1 MEHKDLKIAL
11 ARANHKIEML
21 ERQIKSLA
29 TKAFVDDMTGLPN
42 YRAFCQRMDQA
53 LAESQR
59 GRTFSLVMVDVD
71 FFKRVNDTFGH
82 SVGDDVLRHVASVL
96 HQASREVDFVG
107 RYGGEE
113 FCMVLADAG
122 LKGAYEVAERARV
135 ALANSQFGCV
145 TLTASFGICTVQAGM
160 LSSDMVKNADSALYK
175 AKEAGR
181 NRVEIYG
188 E

>member
-1 MEHKDLKIAL
+1 MEHRDLKIAL
-11 ARANHKIEML
+11 AKAHHKIEVL
-21 ERQIKSLA
+21 ERKIERLSTQ
-29 TKAFVDDMTGLPN
+29 AFVDDMTGLPN

-82 SVGDDVLRHVASVL
+82 AVGDDTLRHVATVL
-96 HQASREVDFVG
+96 HKASREVDFVG

-122 LKGAYEVAERARV
+122 PKGAYEVAERARV
-135 ALANSQFGCV
+135 ALEDSPFGCMD
-145 TLTASFGICTVQAGM
+145 LTASFGVCTIQTGM
-160 LSSDMVKNADSALYK
+160 LVGDVVKNADSALYK

-181 NRVEIYG
+181 NRVEVYG
-188 E
+188 A